1 MNLEIQDAGGV
12 GSVTVAASFWTIE
25 KLTLADV
32 NDFVILATGCV
43 GFIWMIYK
51 AINAR
56 FEAKKAKREYE
67 RDIEESR
74 K

>member
-1 MNLEIQDAGGV
+1 MNLDIQDAGGV

-25 KLTLADV
+25 KLTLADI
-32 NDFVILATGCV
+32 NDVVILATGCV

-56 FEAKKAKREYE
+56 LDAKIKKREYE